1 MAHVWWARDDD
12 GGPLKPL
19 VRRPHSAVALLRP
32 ARLHE
37 ELWGAWSSP
46 RRLVFVKNE
55 DVFVFGSMTVLCVCR
70 FALVGFD
77 SELPCM
83 VSTVNNTY

>member
-1 MAHVWWARDDD
+1 MMTAD
-12 GGPLKPL
+12 
-19 VRRPHSAVALLRP
+19 HSSPWRAVALLRP

-37 ELWGAWSSP
+37 ELSGAWSSP

-55 DVFVFGSMTVLCVCR
+55 DVLVFGSMTVLCVCR
-70 FALVGFD
+70 FAFFGFD

-83 VSTVNNTY
+83 VLIVKTLIK